1 MKTVFISYSSKDKE
15 TAAKVKTVL
24 EANGIDVTIDSE
36 SLVPGRDI
44 RAFIDKS
51 IRETDVTLS
60 IVSKNSLL
68 SDWVALETVDSLM
81 AERLLDQKQFIPC
94 FIDEEFLKNECL
106 TEATRLI
113 DEKIANLDHEI
124 ITAMGL
130 MTNPVDLQAIRTRKL
145 DLRHNL

>member
-1 MKTVFISYSSKDKE
+1 MQGTPIKTVFISYSSKDKE

-24 EANGIDVTIDSE
+24 EANGIDVTVDSE
-36 SLVPGRDI
+36 SLGPGKDI
-44 RAFIDKS
+44 RAFIERS

-81 AERLLDQKQFIPC
+81 VERLLDQKQFIPC
-94 FIDEEFLKNECL
+94 FIDKEFLKNECL

-113 DEKIANLDHEI
+113 DEMIGNIDQEI
-124 ITAMGL
+124 TTAL
-130 MTNPVDLQAIRTRKL
+130 VS
-145 DLRHNL
+145 

>member
-68 SDWVALETVDSLM
+68 SDWVAPETVDSLM
-81 AERLLDQKQFIPC
+81 AE
-94 FIDEEFLKNECL
+94 
-106 TEATRLI
+106 
-113 DEKIANLDHEI
+113 
-124 ITAMGL
+124 
-130 MTNPVDLQAIRTRKL
+130 
-145 DLRHNL
+145 